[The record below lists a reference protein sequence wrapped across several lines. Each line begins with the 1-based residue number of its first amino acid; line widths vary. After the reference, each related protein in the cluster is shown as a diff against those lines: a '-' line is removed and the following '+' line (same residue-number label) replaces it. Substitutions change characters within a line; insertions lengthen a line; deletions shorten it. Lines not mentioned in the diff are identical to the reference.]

1 MLTPETPP
9 APRLDTS
16 AVQSPPSSAL
26 TCWVCGSADVALWKP
41 RSIQRP
47 LVPDD
52 LAVTDSRY
60 GETLTLWHCEACG
73 FIFADADELNQ
84 LTELY
89 AQLSDS
95 VYQETQDTRA
105 LQMRRILH
113 RALAARPNA
122 RTVLDIGAG
131 AGMLLVEAGRAGLDA
146 VGVEPSRDFVRH
158 ARAAHAVHIE
168 QGTFPHPALAGRTF
182 DLVFLVDVIEHVRR
196 PVELLRAAAD
206 AVAPGGALVV
216 ITPDMASYFARRL
229 RERWWHFRLAHVGYF
244 SGRSL
249 AKAAR
254 SAGLVVERQGRAKWY
269 FRIDYLAER
278 LAVYLPL
285 LAAIN
290 RAARRLA
297 PLRWLYDRVVTID
310 LHDSLFVVFRRAD
323 DRAPAV
329 APARAAGE
337 SAESRSHAR
346 AKGSQQGET
355 YGS

>member
-1 MLTPETPP
+1 MLTPETPESP
-9 APRLDTS
+9 NATRSSERASL
-16 AVQSPPSSAL
+16 PPSSSAL
-26 TCWVCGSADVALWKP
+26 ACWVCGSVDVALWKP

-60 GETLTLWHCEACG
+60 GETLTLWRCRACA
-73 FIFADADELNQ
+73 FIFADADELAQ

-113 RALAARPNA
+113 RALAARPHA

-131 AGMLLVEAGRAGLDA
+131 AGTLLAEAGRAGLEA
-146 VGVEPSRDFVRH
+146 VGVEPSRAFVRH
-158 ARAAHAVHIE
+158 ARTAHAVHIE

-182 DLVFLVDVIEHVRR
+182 DLVFLVDVIEHVRE
-196 PVELLRAAAD
+196 PIGLLRAAAD
-206 AVAPGGALVV
+206 ALAPGGALVV

-229 RERWWHFRLAHVGYF
+229 RGRWWHFRLAHVGYF

-249 AKAAR
+249 ARAAR

-269 FRIDYLAER
+269 FRIDYLAKR
-278 LAVYLPL
+278 LAVYLPP

-290 RAARRLA
+290 RAARRLRL
-297 PLRWLYDRVVTID
+297 LRWLYDRVVTVD
-310 LHDSLFVVFRRAD
+310 LHDSLFVVLRRAD
-323 DRAPAV
+323 DQAPAD
-329 APARAAGE
+329 APAKVAA
-337 SAESRSHAR
+337 AYHAVI
-346 AKGSQQGET
+346 AAILTGGIPALD
-355 YGS
+355 